1 MRANFT
7 RHSDTAISIKYK
19 TAWDTI
25 ENRTFE
31 QRGSYVWELYHEGR
45 ARQICK
51 KLAVDQAPVAWRYQT
66 PTGWHAT
73 TDAAAANRVSAHHPT
88 EPLYAAPQPQAA
100 ELDAQRYRWLRA
112 QPLESDMF
120 CTTIWRKGSD
130 GFGDDLRLEELDAA
144 IDAAIAKATGGA
156 A

>member
-45 ARQICK
+45 AHQVCK
-51 KLAVDQAPVAWRYQT
+51 RLSVSGSTLRVKEGETLIEVLRREYRAMQVVDKR
-66 PTGWHAT
+66 
-73 TDAAAANRVSAHHPT
+73 
-88 EPLYAAPQPQAA
+88 
-100 ELDAQRYRWLRA
+100 ELW
-112 QPLESDMF
+112 SV
-120 CTTIWRKGSD
+120 
-130 GFGDDLRLEELDAA
+130 
-144 IDAAIAKATGGA
+144 
-156 A
+156 

>member
-51 KLAVDQAPVAWRYQT
+51 KLAVEGETLQIRAGETLWSVLHREY
-66 PTGWHAT
+66 
-73 TDAAAANRVSAHHPT
+73 R
-88 EPLYAAPQPQAA
+88 LMQAA
-100 ELDAQRYRWLRA
+100 DKRA
-112 QPLESDMF
+112 MHH
-120 CTTIWRKGSD
+120 I
-130 GFGDDLRLEELDAA
+130 
-144 IDAAIAKATGGA
+144 
-156 A
+156 